1 MIVTCSLYLTLGVK
15 GSSIDAQQER
25 IGKMELSEGAYKFNL
40 SFDGLKPNT
49 PYYLYVASSPNNY
62 VYCGKYLKKQAS
74 TAVFESKHD
83 LIMTVSANPTND
95 FTVILPF
102 GNVVIGTINWGNGT
116 SEQIIH

>member
-62 VYCGKYLKKQAS
+62 VFIA
-74 TAVFESKHD
+74 ES
-83 LIMTVSANPTND
+83 I
-95 FTVILPF
+95 
-102 GNVVIGTINWGNGT
+102 
-116 SEQIIH
+116 